1 MTRLYRLFLLVIP
14 VLFAAGE
21 AMACSA
27 CQGNPDSEMTKG
39 AQAGVLMMVGVT
51 YVLLLGVGACVASWI
66 VRARRMGQPL

>member
-1 MTRLYRLFLLVIP
+1 MRIIRLILLVLP
-14 VLFAAGE
+14 VLAACSE

-51 YVLLLGVGACVASWI
+51 YVLLLGVGAFVVSCI
-66 VRARRMGQPL
+66 VRAKRMGQPL